1 MKKRKYIRYELMWLM
16 GMLIF
21 FSQTG
26 CGKNEVVFLT
36 EESMNLQQET
46 VEEILA
52 ESIMDKIAE
61 EQQVIQIY
69 ICGAV
74 NEPGVYVLTADSRM
88 NDAVSAAG
96 GFTEEADVTSINLAA
111 RIADEDMIYVYTRE
125 QIEKGEY
132 LSGPV
137 IRTKNDGLVN
147 INTADVEELC
157 SLSGI
162 GESRAKD
169 IITYRE
175 KHGTFQKKEDLMKV
189 SGIKES
195 IYQKICDSISVK

>member
-1 MKKRKYIRYELMWLM
+1 MDE
-16 GMLIF
+16 IF
-21 FSQTG
+21 
-26 CGKNEVVFLT
+26 V
-36 EESMNLQQET
+36 
-46 VEEILA
+46 
-52 ESIMDKIAE
+52 
-61 EQQVIQIY
+61 Y

-74 NEPGVYVLTADSRM
+74 QNEGVYEVPAGSR
-88 NDAVSAAG
+88 VYEVVQKAG

-137 IRTKNDGLVN
+137 ISTKNDGLVN

-175 KHGTFQKKEDLMKV
+175 KHGTFQKKEDIMKV